1 MTYDQFLGRLLR
13 PTVAFMAGV
22 MCSGMAAASSPDH
35 NRPIGVPLD
44 PLFRLT
50 SHKGKAITRAEMR
63 SKPFVVLFGYT
74 NCDDICPTS
83 LFEASILLRELGQA
97 GDRLPVLFVTVDPDH
112 DTPEQLK
119 SYLEAFDD
127 RIIGLTG
134 SKDQIAA
141 VTAAFAEPFKGTA
154 TAGDGSSHSSQLFFM
169 DRYGLLAKPI
179 DYTDPEALG
188 SMAKRLL
195 AQ

>member
-1 MTYDQFLGRLLR
+1 MF
-13 PTVAFMAGV
+13 
-22 MCSGMAAASSPDH
+22 SGIAAANSPDH
-35 NRPIGVPLD
+35 QRPVGVTLD

-50 SHKGKAITRAEMR
+50 SHEGKAITRAEMR

-141 VTAAFAEPFKGTA
+141 VTAAFAEPFKGNPTA
-154 TAGDGSSHSSQLFFM
+154 DNGSSHSSQLFFI

>member
-1 MTYDQFLGRLLR
+1 MF
-13 PTVAFMAGV
+13 
-22 MCSGMAAASSPDH
+22 SGIAAANSPDH
-35 NRPIGVPLD
+35 KRPIGVALD
-44 PLFRLT
+44 SLFSLT
-50 SHKGKAITRAEMR
+50 SHENKRITRAEIR
-63 SKPFVVLFGYT
+63 GKPFVVLFGYT

-83 LFEASILLRELGQA
+83 LFEASILLRELGEA

-112 DTPEQLK
+112 DTPGHLK

-141 VTAAFAEPFKGTA
+141 VTAAFAEPFKRSSA
-154 TAGDGSSHSSQLFFM
+154 ADGSSHSSQLFFM
-169 DRYGLLAKPI
+169 DRYGLLAKPV
-179 DYTDPEALG
+179 DYTNPEALG